1 MGQRCIFYI
10 VSEIPV
16 SSDIQTPSMDRLC
29 LDFLNS
35 EWGDF
40 RGRWREDRLLQPAWL
55 EEFLNRWNL
64 QMADPVSPAVV
75 DALVGLRTLMR
86 RIVGSLPAGNP
97 SSDDLNALNAI
108 LLNAPSVRRLA
119 WAGEKFELEIVPLA
133 RDWRWVMAEIAASF
147 ADLLVNHDSKRL
159 KICEN
164 PNCRGI
170 FYDESKSRTKRW
182 CTNNKCANL
191 WKVRRFRARKKILNE
206 SSSATSYHLT

>member
-1 MGQRCIFYI
+1 
-10 VSEIPV
+10 
-16 SSDIQTPSMDRLC
+16 MDRLC

-55 EEFLNRWNL
+55 EEFLERWNL
-64 QMADPVSPAVV
+64 RMADPVSPAIV
-75 DALVGLRTLMR
+75 DALVELRTLMR
-86 RIVGSLPAGNP
+86 RIVGTLPAGNP

-108 LLNAPSVRRLA
+108 LLNAPSIRRLV
-119 WAGEKFELEIVPLA
+119 WGGEKFELEMVPLA

-147 ADLLVNHDSKRL
+147 ADLLAKHDSKRL

-164 PNCRGI
+164 PNCRWI
-170 FYDESKSRTKRW
+170 FYDESKSRTRRW

-206 SSSATSYHLT
+206 SSPATS